1 MEGNQVYLINCV
13 FGWVLM
19 TLSMLGYWVTQKNLG
34 QRWMAWVLLAW
45 GWGLFAVAQT
55 MLIIAEEMPVV
66 IVIGLWLSSYVM
78 VISAIVLLFLKLIR
92 LRSRSAQL

>member
-1 MEGNQVYLINCV
+1 MEGDQVYLINCA

-19 TLSMLGYWVTQKNLG
+19 VLSILGYWVTQKNLK

-45 GWGLFAVAQT
+45 GWGFFAVAQT
-55 MLIIAEEMPVV
+55 ILIIAESVPTVLVV
-66 IVIGLWLSSYVM
+66 GLWLSSYVM

-92 LRSRSAQL
+92 LRSQSVQY